1 MNTGH
6 DGSMGTLH
14 ANSPREALSRLESM
28 ITMGGYSLPSR
39 TIREMI
45 VASIDV
51 IIQAERMRDGSRRI
65 TRVTE
70 VMGTEG
76 DVVITQDLVSY
87 EIQGEDETGRLKGR
101 HIGSGIVRPHF
112 WERAR
117 YYNLE
122 RELADALDKVNA

>member
-14 ANSPREALSRLESM
+14 ANSPREAVSRLESM
-28 ITMGGYSLPSR
+28 ITMGGFSLPVK

-45 VASIDV
+45 VGSIDV
-51 IIQAERMRDGSRRI
+51 IVQAERLRDGSRRI

-70 VMGTEG
+70 VVGTEAE
-76 DVVITQDLVSY
+76 VVITQDLLTFDIS
-87 EIQGEDETGRLKGR
+87 GEDETGRIRGK
-101 HIGSGIVRPHF
+101 HIGTGIVRPNF

-117 YYNLE
+117 YFGLE
-122 RELADALDKVNA
+122 RELADALDQLQE